1 MEHGRRASGLGTR
14 ILAVELKTMGKVGI
28 KKFIEGLQK
37 SGLVPLEELRRL
49 LSEIREEHGGPLS
62 DPDQVAEV
70 LVARSLLTDWQCQKL
85 KSGRC
90 RGFFL
95 GDYKLLGHLGT
106 GGMSTVYLAEHVT
119 DGRKRAIKVLPR
131 KRVGKRSYLERFRLE
146 AEATAKLNHPNIV
159 RAFGIGQDN
168 DTYFIVMELIEG
180 ENISRLVREHGP
192 IELIDIVRYTA
203 QVARAL
209 KYAHEQGIIHRDI
222 KPGNILVNKNGEAK
236 LLDLGLAM
244 SREQEASITQLYDEK
259 VIGTADYLSPEQA
272 INSHQV
278 DLRTDIYSLGCTLY
292 FMLTGH
298 PPFPVGSLAQRIAMH
313 QSRRPA
319 DVMKRRPDCPEEIK
333 AICDKMMEKKA
344 ANRYEDCQEVF
355 EVLSRWLASQGA
367 TVTGSMYATLA
378 VPSGNAVA
386 TEGSLTESE
395 SKSGVLNQEAE
406 ALARSLDEA
415 QEPLEREAVADEEL
429 VFLPTVDVGE
439 APSAVE
445 LVDLT
450 DVSLPFEDSSVLQN
464 RRSRQSTSRQN
475 SGLRLWI
482 GIFGIFLLLL
492 LILVIVI
499 AMSI

>member
-1 MEHGRRASGLGTR
+1 
-14 ILAVELKTMGKVGI
+14 MGKVGI
-28 KKFIEGLQK
+28 KKFIDGIQK
-37 SGLVPLEELRRL
+37 SGLVPVEELRRL
-49 LSEIREEHGGPLS
+49 LSELREEHGGPLS

-70 LVARSLLTDWQCQKL
+70 LIAKSLLTEWQCQKL

-95 GDYKLLGHLGT
+95 GDYKLVGHLGT

-168 DTYFIVMELIEG
+168 DTYFIVMEFIEG

-192 IELIDIVRYTA
+192 IEIIDIVRYTA

-209 KYAHEQGIIHRDI
+209 KYAHDQGIIHRDI
-222 KPGNILVNKNGEAK
+222 KPGNILVNGNGEAK

-333 AICDKMMEKKA
+333 AICDKMMKKKPA
-344 ANRYEDCQEVF
+344 SRFEDCQEVF

-378 VPSGNAVA
+378 VPSGAA
-386 TEGSLTESE
+386 KIESE
-395 SKSGVLNQEAE
+395 SGENAGKSGVLSAE
-406 ALARSLDEA
+406 AKALALSLDTA
-415 QEPLEREAVADEEL
+415 QEPLEIDAVAEEEL
-429 VFLPTVDVGE
+429 VFLPTVDVGDSS
-439 APSAVE
+439 SAVE
-445 LVDLT
+445 SVDLT
-450 DVSLPFEDSSVLQN
+450 DVALPVEDSSVLQT
-464 RRSRQSTSRQN
+464 RMARQNTSRHK

-482 GIFGIFLLLL
+482 GIFGIFVLVLLF
-492 LILVIVI
+492 LVVVI
-499 AMSI
+499 ALST

>member
-1 MEHGRRASGLGTR
+1 M
-14 ILAVELKTMGKVGI
+14 I
-28 KKFIEGLQK
+28 
-37 SGLVPLEELRRL
+37 
-49 LSEIREEHGGPLS
+49 
-62 DPDQVAEV
+62 
-70 LVARSLLTDWQCQKL
+70 
-85 KSGRC
+85 
-90 RGFFL
+90 
-95 GDYKLLGHLGT
+95 
-106 GGMSTVYLAEHVT
+106 
-119 DGRKRAIKVLPR
+119 
-131 KRVGKRSYLERFRLE
+131 
-146 AEATAKLNHPNIV
+146 
-159 RAFGIGQDN
+159 
-168 DTYFIVMELIEG
+168 
-180 ENISRLVREHGP
+180 
-192 IELIDIVRYTA
+192 
-203 QVARAL
+203 
-209 KYAHEQGIIHRDI
+209 
-222 KPGNILVNKNGEAK
+222 
-236 LLDLGLAM
+236 
-244 SREQEASITQLYDEK
+244 
-259 VIGTADYLSPEQA
+259 
-272 INSHQV
+272 
-278 DLRTDIYSLGCTLY
+278 
-292 FMLTGH
+292 
-298 PPFPVGSLAQRIAMH
+298 
-313 QSRRPA
+313 
-319 DVMKRRPDCPEEIK
+319 
-333 AICDKMMEKKA
+333 EKKA

-499 AMSI
+499 ALSI

>member
-1 MEHGRRASGLGTR
+1 
-14 ILAVELKTMGKVGI
+14 MGKVGI

-37 SGLVPLEELRRL
+37 SGLVPVEELRSL
-49 LSEIREEHGGPLS
+49 LTELREELGGPLS
-62 DPDQVAEV
+62 DPDQVADV
-70 LVARSLLTDWQCQKL
+70 LVARSFLTDWQSQKL
-85 KSGRC
+85 KSGRS

-159 RAFGIGQDN
+159 RAFGIGQDS

-180 ENISRLVREHGP
+180 ESISKLVREHGP
-192 IELIDIVRYTA
+192 IEVIDIVRYTA

-209 KYAHEQGIIHRDI
+209 KYAHDQGIIHRDI
-222 KPGNILVNKNGEAK
+222 KPGNILVNDNDEAK

-272 INSHQV
+272 INSHEV

-333 AICDKMMEKKA
+333 AICDKMMKKKPSS
-344 ANRYEDCQEVF
+344 RFEDCQEVF

-367 TVTGSMYATLA
+367 TVTGSMYATIA
-378 VPSGNAVA
+378 VPGGAA
-386 TEGSLTESE
+386 KTESE
-395 SKSGVLNQEAE
+395 AGESDAQTGVLDDEAK
-406 ALARSLDEA
+406 ALARSLDAA
-415 QEPLEREAVADEEL
+415 QEPLEMDAVAEEES

-439 APSAVE
+439 SSSATE
-445 LVDLT
+445 SVDLT
-450 DVSLPFEDSSVLQN
+450 HATLPVEGPSVLQN
-464 RRSRQSTSRQN
+464 RISRQN
-475 SGLRLWI
+475 TSSKKPGLGLWI
-482 GIFGIFLLLL
+482 GIFGIFCLV
-492 LILVIVI
+492 LIALFVVI
-499 AMSI
+499 ALST